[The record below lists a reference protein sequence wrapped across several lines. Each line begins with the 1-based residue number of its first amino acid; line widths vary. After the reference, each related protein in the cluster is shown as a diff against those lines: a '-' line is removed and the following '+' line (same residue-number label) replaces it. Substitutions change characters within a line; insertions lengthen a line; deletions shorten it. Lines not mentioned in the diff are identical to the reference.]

1 MKHYQTPLT
10 QAGESAPA
18 PADTLTTA
26 GASLVNADAVLRW
39 FDRHGR
45 HDLPWQHDRTPYRV
59 WVSEIMLQQ
68 TQVATVIDYYNR
80 FMARFPDVQTL
91 AAAGIDE
98 VLHLWTGLGYYARA
112 RNLHR
117 CAQTVAGSFQ
127 GHFPDT
133 LEGLEALPGIGRSTA
148 GAILSLGSGK
158 YGVILDGNVKRV
170 LCRVHAIDAW
180 PGKTSTLKKLW
191 QIAEQATPNKRVAA
205 YNQAMMDLGA
215 TVCRRGK
222 PDCARC
228 PLNDICQGLHLGIAD
243 KLPVSKPKKALP
255 RRQTCML
262 IFQTRDQVLMYR
274 RPASGIWGGLWSFPE
289 IPLADANDKP
299 ASKTDVSKHLPTSNA
314 WKDMVIDDIVEH
326 TFSHFHLRI
335 YPAVYQGK
343 DKLQLPATV
352 AELTG
357 NEELRWVDVAQVLAQ
372 TSTIQRSEPQISE
385 PPGPADS
392 GDSNLG
398 LAAPVK
404 KLLERIAS
412 ASP

>member
-1 MKHYQTPLT
+1 MKNYPTTLT
-10 QAGESAPA
+10 RADDAPPA
-18 PADTLTTA
+18 PAGKLLTA
-26 GASLVNADAVLRW
+26 GKSLIDADAVLQW
-39 FDRHGR
+39 FDQHGR
-45 HDLPWQHDRTPYRV
+45 HDLPWQHDRTSYRV

-91 AAAGIDE
+91 ASADADD

-117 CAQTVAGSFQ
+117 CAQTVAESYQ

-133 LEGLEALPGIGRSTA
+133 LAGLEALPGIGRSTA

-158 YGVILDGNVKRV
+158 HGVILDGNVKRV

-180 PGKTSTLKKLW
+180 PGKTNTLKQLW
-191 QIAEQATPNKRVAA
+191 QIAEQTTPNDRVAD

-228 PLNDICQGLHLGIAD
+228 PLHDDCQGLHLGIAD
-243 KLPVSKPKKALP
+243 RLPASKPKKTLP

-262 IFQTRDQVLMYR
+262 IFQASNQVLMYR

-314 WKDMVIDDIVEH
+314 WKDMMIDDIVEH

-352 AELTG
+352 SELTG
-357 NEELRWVDVAQVLAQ
+357 DEELRWVDVAQVLAQ

-385 PPGPADS
+385 PPGPADRT
-392 GDSNLG
+392 DSNLG

-412 ASP
+412 VSP